1 MQAGCGKSSLIAN
14 FINSSALLRDDVSG
28 NGHGA
33 VRQQP
38 CVFHHMAEASPDAR
52 CVTTMLLRFLA
63 HACERFGAD
72 TPVPGTYAQL
82 EEAVQRVLRQLGA
95 QRKRIVLIVDGADHF
110 DTEPVTTTNHQRT
123 TTNHQLATTN
133 HN

>member
-14 FINSSALLRDDVSG
+14 FINSTALLRDDVSG

-72 TPVPGTYAQL
+72 TAVPGTYAQL
-82 EEAVQRVLRQLGA
+82 EGAVQRVLTQLGA
-95 QRKRIVLIVDGADHF
+95 QRKLVLIVDGADHF
-110 DTEPVTTTNHQRT
+110 DTEPVTTTYHQRT
-123 TTNHQLATTN
+123 TTIHQLATN
-133 HN
+133 SDN